1 MDNIKWLQMLRLQEY
16 PDNDGVP
23 RDSIL
28 GPALFLLYIN
38 ECPDGFTSNIV
49 ISMLMILL
57 CTLDL
62 IRHLIHSNK

>member
-23 RDSIL
+23 QDSIL

-38 ECPDGFTSNIV
+38 ECPDGFTSNI

-62 IRHLIHSNK
+62 IRHLIHGNK